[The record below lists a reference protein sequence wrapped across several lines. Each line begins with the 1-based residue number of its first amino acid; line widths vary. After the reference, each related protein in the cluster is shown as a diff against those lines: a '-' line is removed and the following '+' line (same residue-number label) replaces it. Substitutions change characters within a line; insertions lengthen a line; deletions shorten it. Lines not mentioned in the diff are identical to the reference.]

1 MIIRLYPVQTIIP
14 MDRRMFKS
22 LQSTYREYPHEFWIL
37 VASSFI
43 DRLGSTLIF
52 PFFALYITQRF
63 NVGMTQAGVLLA
75 IFSISGL
82 GGSMLG
88 GALADRFGRRG
99 VLLFGLTISALS
111 SVAMGLVDELGLFYI
126 LAIFVGLLS
135 DVGGPARQAMI
146 ADLLPSEQ
154 RAEGFGIL
162 RVVGNLAWIFG
173 PTIGGFLATRSYLM
187 LFILDAFSSMITAV
201 IVYRLI
207 PETLPERAVDAEEE
221 NLITTLR
228 GYGQV
233 AGDTLF
239 LQFVFAS
246 MLMTL
251 VYIQMY
257 STLSVYLRDV
267 HGLPTQGF
275 GALLSMNAGLV
286 VIAQFWI
293 TRRVSRQPPLLM
305 MALGSALYLI
315 GFLAYGF
322 VTVFVYFT
330 IAMLIITV
338 GEMVVMP
345 VSQALAARFAP
356 EDKRARYLAFFGLS
370 WAIPSMIG
378 PWMAGVVMD
387 KFDPRWVWYAGG
399 MILAVAILVFLQLH
413 RKASDR
419 IEAIQP
425 ANQTAQS
432 APEG

>member
-1 MIIRLYPVQTIIP
+1 MMERL
-14 MDRRMFKS
+14 R
-22 LQSTYREYPHEFWIL
+22 STYKEYPRAFWIL
-37 VASSFI
+37 VGSSFI

-52 PFFALYITQRF
+52 PFFALYITQKF
-63 NVGMTQAGVLLA
+63 SVGMTQAGILLA
-75 IFSISGL
+75 IFSVSGL
-82 GGSMLG
+82 VGSMLG

-99 VLLFGLTISALS
+99 IVLFGLTISALS
-111 SVAMGLVDELGLFYI
+111 SVAMGLVEQLGLFYI

-162 RVVGNLAWIFG
+162 RVVANLAWIFG
-173 PTIGGFLATRSYLM
+173 PTIGGFLAARSYLT
-187 LFILDAFSSMITAV
+187 LFILDAISSMITAA
-201 IVYRLI
+201 IVYRMI
-207 PETLPERAVDAEEE
+207 PETLPESASDEEAGD
-221 NLITTLR
+221 LLSTLR

-233 AGDTLF
+233 ARDSLF
-239 LQFVFAS
+239 LQFVLAS

-293 TRRVSRQPPLLM
+293 TRRVSRRPPLLM
-305 MALGSALYLI
+305 MALGSGFYLV
-315 GFLAYGF
+315 GFLAYGLVSGF
-322 VTVFVYFT
+322 VLFT
-330 IAMLIITV
+330 IAMLFITV

-378 PWMAGVVMD
+378 PWLAGVVMD
-387 KFDPRWVWYAGG
+387 TLDPRWVWYASGILLG
-399 MILAVAILVFLQLH
+399 IAILAFLQLH
-413 RKASDR
+413 RGASAR
-419 IEAIQP
+419 IVSSDATESTIRIPTEAR
-425 ANQTAQS
+425 
-432 APEG
+432 

>member
-1 MIIRLYPVQTIIP
+1 MLERL
-14 MDRRMFKS
+14 R
-22 LQSTYREYPHEFWIL
+22 STYKEYPRAFWIL
-37 VASSFI
+37 VGSSFI

-52 PFFALYITQRF
+52 PFFALYITQKF
-63 NVGMTQAGVLLA
+63 SVGMTQAGILLA
-75 IFSISGL
+75 IFSVSGL
-82 GGSMLG
+82 AGSMAG

-99 VLLFGLTISALS
+99 IVLFGLTISALS
-111 SVAMGLVDELGLFYI
+111 SVAMGLVDQLGLFYI

-154 RAEGFGIL
+154 RTEGFGIL

-173 PTIGGFLATRSYLM
+173 PTIGGFLAARSYLM
-187 LFILDAFSSMITAV
+187 LFILDAISSMITAA
-201 IVYRLI
+201 IVYRMI
-207 PETLPERAVDAEEE
+207 PETLPDSASDEEAGD
-221 NLITTLR
+221 LLSTLR

-233 AGDTLF
+233 ARDSLF
-239 LQFVFAS
+239 LQFVLAS

-293 TRRVSRQPPLLM
+293 TRRVSRRPPLLM
-305 MALGSALYLI
+305 LALGSGFYLV

-322 VTVFVYFT
+322 VSGFVLFA
-330 IAMLIITV
+330 IAMLFITV

-378 PWMAGVVMD
+378 PWLAGVVMD
-387 KFDPRWVWYAGG
+387 TLDPRWVWYASGILLG
-399 MILAVAILVFLQLH
+399 IAILAFLQLH
-413 RKASDR
+413 RGASAR
-419 IEAIQP
+419 IDSFDSTRSKGRITSEAR
-425 ANQTAQS
+425 
-432 APEG
+432 